1 VLGLSYASRSVSSL
15 PVFLGSKFDGRFVLG
30 NGMMWM
36 PFANIAWVH
45 EFEPSRNVT
54 ASLIT
59 LQTPAF
65 TVEGARAASD
75 AGRIE
80 LGSRL
85 ALNRSTELSGRFTGE
100 FSRVGQSY
108 AGMGSLRVS
117 W

>member
-1 VLGLSYASRSVSSL
+1 
-15 PVFLGSKFDGRFVLG
+15 
-30 NGMMWM
+30 MTWM
-36 PFANIAWVH
+36 PFANVAWVH
-45 EFEPSRNVT
+45 EFEPSRNIT
-54 ASLIT
+54 ATLIAMPA
-59 LQTPAF
+59 PAF

-108 AGMGSLRVS
+108 AGTGSLRVS